1 MGTRDFAS
9 LRADIRRDLASLGHL
24 EAETQQLLARVP
36 GEPSFVEIRR
46 PAACS
51 TSSSIASD
59 LWRSPEPRNRPD
71 YYTVYKTTDD
81 GLPTRDYGLLTTD
94 Y

>member
-36 GEPSFVEIRR
+36 SEPSFVEIR
-46 PAACS
+46 AAGS
-51 TSSSIASD
+51 LLHIFLD
-59 LWRSPEPRNRPD
+59 LLRSLE
-71 YYTVYKTTDD
+71 KS
-81 GLPTRDYGLLTTD
+81 
-94 Y
+94 